1 MGCVY
6 QERSTKIQVKI
17 TKHVNAFK
25 NYGVLTTQVKVEN
38 EKKLYPTLK
47 SKEIVSFEQTS
58 SKCIE
63 IFRDRNN
70 RFFNA
75 RQNV

>member
-6 QERSTKIQVKI
+6 QEGSTKIQVKI
-17 TKHVNAFK
+17 TKHVNTFI

-47 SKEIVSFEQTS
+47 SMEIISFKQTS

>member
-6 QERSTKIQVKI
+6 EEGSTKIQVKI
-17 TKHVNAFK
+17 TKHVNTFI

-47 SKEIVSFEQTS
+47 SMEIISFEQTS